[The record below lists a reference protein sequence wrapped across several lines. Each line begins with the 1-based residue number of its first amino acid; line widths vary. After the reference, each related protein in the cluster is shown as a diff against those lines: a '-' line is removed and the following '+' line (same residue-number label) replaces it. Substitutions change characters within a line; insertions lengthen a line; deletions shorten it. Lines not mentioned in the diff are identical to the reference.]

1 MNIQACSEQSRLRMT
16 DSKDVPVDVPL
27 RTEMRI
33 LAVAYMVSIATRFD
47 MLGLQRTLQ
56 RSTNV

>member
-1 MNIQACSEQSRLRMT
+1 MT
-16 DSKDVPVDVPL
+16 DLKDVPVDVPL

-33 LAVAYMVSIATRFD
+33 LAVAYMISIATRFD

-56 RSTNV
+56 ISTDV